1 MPQPSTPCSGSTARA
16 SCADHAQIVD
26 ALEAG
31 DTEGA
36 IELMLKHIGQVEDAL
51 GKSVSTATDALEK
64 LRATLA
70 PLQKPA
76 ARAH

>member
-1 MPQPSTPCSGSTARA
+1 
-16 SCADHAQIVD
+16 
-26 ALEAG
+26 
-31 DTEGA
+31 
-36 IELMLKHIGQVEDAL
+36 MLKHIGQVEDAL

-70 PLQKPA
+70 PLQKPT